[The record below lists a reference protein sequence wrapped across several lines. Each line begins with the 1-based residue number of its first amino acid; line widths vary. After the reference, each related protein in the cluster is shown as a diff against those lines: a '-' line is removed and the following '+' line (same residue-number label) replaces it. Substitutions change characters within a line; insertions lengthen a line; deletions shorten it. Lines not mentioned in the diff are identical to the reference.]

1 MKKKNLK
8 IVKFISFLL
17 LIFSFNLSVNA
28 ETTKIYYADDRG
40 IRKFAEKAPT
50 GYPNHEGGVEV
61 PMYRSRTITGTYKPT
76 LYYECAVSETEG
88 AASVFQTTACDSE
101 ESKNPEYKYQKSK
114 TYRCVESSS
123 ATVKESEVIEGYKD
137 SDGEAC
143 NKYSEWSPATNEKPT
158 GYDEK
163 RTDLYQT
170 YTARVYFWYKEVAN
184 GTTIDFSNNP
194 ALYEGIKGAISKT
207 IIKDAEINYLENEN
221 GKKYIMVI
229 GDISKIKTL
238 RFENYHSIVTIDEL
252 SKFTGLEE
260 LVLKNQKIEKIDAI
274 KYLTNLKHLNLSL
287 NSIVS
292 VEPIIG
298 LKKLEVLDL
307 SWNEIINLNLLK
319 KIENYNSIEKGFY
332 YNDFK
337 KSGLI
342 KNWAEF
348 TDEIMNFSNEVSNES
363 DSFLEHEIYA
373 VKYTQDS
380 LTFLENNKEIGK
392 FEFKNNILKFV
403 SGDIWAEGLML
414 EFLNA
419 IGYSYSDVVE
429 KDCET
434 NDFKC
439 RFSKFGDYLKL
450 DVEYKENSNTIEKMD
465 FSFDLRY
472 FFGDNVP
479 GKNPKTGVSNA
490 LVLLGI
496 TLLSSAIGFMVLF
509 RHKTGIQL

>member
-17 LIFSFNLSVNA
+17 LIFSFNLNVNA
-28 ETTKIYYADDRG
+28 ETTKIYYADSKG
-40 IRKFAEKAPT
+40 IRKFAAEAPT

-184 GTTIDFSNNP
+184 GTTIDFTNNKV
-194 ALYEGIKGAISKT
+194 LYDAIKSKISST
-207 IIKDAEINYLENEN
+207 YIKDAEINFLENPLR
-221 GKKYIMVI
+221 IVA
-229 GDISKIKTL
+229 GDITKVKKLDFS
-238 RFENYHSIVTIDEL
+238 NADYPIVTIDEL
-252 SKFTGLEE
+252 GYFTGLTT
-260 LVLKNQKIEKIDAI
+260 LDLRDNKIVKIDAI
-274 KYLTNLKHLNLSL
+274 KYLTNLKYLNLSV
-287 NSIVS
+287 NFIVS

-307 SWNEIINLNLLK
+307 SCNEIINLNLLK
-319 KIENYNSIEKGFY
+319 KIENYNSIEKNFY
-332 YNDFK
+332 LNDFK

-348 TDEIMNFSNEVSNES
+348 TDEIMNVSNES
-363 DSFLEHEIYA
+363 EIYA

-380 LTFLENNKEIGK
+380 LTILENNKEIGK

-403 SGDIWAEGLML
+403 SGDIEAERLML
-414 EFLNA
+414 EFLEG
-419 IGYSYSDVVE
+419 IGYSHNDEIE

-450 DVEYKENSNTIEKMD
+450 DVKYEENSNTIEKMD

>member
-17 LIFSFNLSVNA
+17 LIFSFNLNVNA
-28 ETTKIYYADDRG
+28 ETTKIYYADSKG
-40 IRKFAEKAPT
+40 IRKFAAEAPT

-194 ALYEGIKGAISKT
+194 ALYKGIKGAIPKAV
-207 IIKDAEINYLENEN
+207 IKDAEINYLENEN

-229 GDISKIKTL
+229 GDISKIKKL
-238 RFENYHSIVTIDEL
+238 RFINNLSIVTIDEL

-260 LVLKNQKIEKIDAI
+260 LDLNNQKIEKIDAI
-274 KYLTNLKHLNLSL
+274 KYLTNLKYLNLSV
-287 NSIVS
+287 NFIVS

-307 SWNEIINLNLLK
+307 SCNEIINLNLLK
-319 KIENYNSIEKGFY
+319 KIENYNSIEKNFY
-332 YNDFK
+332 LNDFK

-348 TDEIMNFSNEVSNES
+348 TDEIMNVSNES
-363 DSFLEHEIYA
+363 EIYA

-380 LTFLENNKEIGK
+380 LTILENNKEIGK

-403 SGDIWAEGLML
+403 SGDIEAERLML
-414 EFLNA
+414 EFLEG
-419 IGYSYSDVVE
+419 IGYSHNDEIE

-450 DVEYKENSNTIEKMD
+450 DVKYEENSNTIEKMD

>member
-28 ETTKIYYADDRG
+28 ETTKIYYADENG
-40 IRKFAEKAPT
+40 FRKFAENAPLGFT
-50 GYPNHEGGVEV
+50 EKEGGVEATGYITRKVTGEYEPTKYYACAANAESTIVKNQTV
-61 PMYRSRTITGTYKPT
+61 PCGSEGSIDATLTYTKEEFYSCAKTQSDSVDGMKTTEGSKCTSYSDWSDVSTTKCDTSKPELCKSQTRT
-76 LYYECAVSETEG
+76 LYY
-88 AASVFQTTACDSE
+88 
-101 ESKNPEYKYQKSK
+101 
-114 TYRCVESSS
+114 
-123 ATVKESEVIEGYKD
+123 
-137 SDGEAC
+137 
-143 NKYSEWSPATNEKPT
+143 
-158 GYDEK
+158 
-163 RTDLYQT
+163 
-170 YTARVYFWYKEVAN
+170 WYKEVAN

-207 IIKDAEINYLENEN
+207 VIKDAEINYLENEN

-348 TDEIMNFSNEVSNES
+348 TDEIMNFSNKVSNES
-363 DSFLEHEIYA
+363 EIYA

-380 LTFLENNKEIGK
+380 LTILENNKEIGK

-450 DVEYKENSNTIEKMD
+450 DVKYKENSNTIEKMD

>member
-17 LIFSFNLSVNA
+17 LIFSFNLNVNA
-28 ETTKIYYADDRG
+28 ETTKIYYADSKG
-40 IRKFAEKAPT
+40 IRKFAAEAPT

-101 ESKNPEYKYQKSK
+101 ESKKPEYKYQKSK

-184 GTTIDFSNNP
+184 GTTIDFTNNKV
-194 ALYEGIKGAISKT
+194 LYDAIKSKIST
-207 IIKDAEINYLENEN
+207 TQIKNAEINYIEDENK
-221 GKKYIMVI
+221 GIYKILAA
-229 GDISKIKTL
+229 DISKITFLNL
-238 RFENYHSIVTIDEL
+238 RRNNIVDITQL
-252 SKFTGLEE
+252 GKFTGL
-260 LVLKNQKIEKIDAI
+260 
-274 KYLTNLKHLNLSL
+274 TNLNLSTNKIVNIDSL
-287 NSIVS
+287 KYLVNLEKLELYNNYIVS
-292 VEPIIG
+292 IEPIVG
-298 LKKLEVLDL
+298 LKKLKLLDFYYNDITNL
-307 SWNEIINLNLLK
+307 SLLK
-319 KIENYNSIEKGFY
+319 KIENYDSIEKDY
-332 YNDFK
+332 RSNDYK

-342 KNWAEF
+342 KNWSDFVREVTFASSPSYYSVSSTKDSMEF
-348 TDEIMNFSNEVSNES
+348 
-363 DSFLEHEIYA
+363 IYSGKTVA
-373 VKYTQDS
+373 
-380 LTFLENNKEIGK
+380 K
-392 FEFKNNILKFV
+392 FEYKNNILKLTSFSTV
-403 SGDIWAEGLML
+403 DYAEEVVLGLLRMSITHS
-414 EFLNA
+414 E
-419 IGYSYSDVVE
+419 SD
-429 KDCET
+429 KLIET
-434 NDFKC
+434 CKKNDTKC
-439 RFSKFGDYLKL
+439 YFSKFGDYLKL
-450 DVEYKENSNTIEKMD
+450 DVKYDENSNTIEKMD

>member
-17 LIFSFNLSVNA
+17 LIFSFNLNVNA
-28 ETTKIYYADDRG
+28 ETTKIYYADSKG
-40 IRKFAEKAPT
+40 IRKFAAEAPT

-184 GTTIDFSNNP
+184 GTTIDLSNNKV
-194 ALYEGIKGAISKT
+194 LYDAIKSEIST
-207 IIKDAEINYLENEN
+207 TQIKNAEINYIEDEDKGIYKILAA
-221 GKKYIMVI
+221 
-229 GDISKIKTL
+229 DISKVTSLNLYNKG
-238 RFENYHSIVTIDEL
+238 IVDITQL
-252 SKFTGLEE
+252 GKFTGLRT
-260 LVLKNQKIEKIDAI
+260 LYLIGNKIVNIDSL
-274 KYLTNLKHLNLSL
+274 KYLVNLEILQLDYNY
-287 NSIVS
+287 IVS

-298 LKKLEVLDL
+298 LKKLKTLYIDNNDITNL
-307 SWNEIINLNLLK
+307 SLLK
-319 KIENYNSIEKGFY
+319 KIENYDSIEKY
-332 YNDFK
+332 YSYNDYK

-342 KNWAEF
+342 KNWSDFVREV
-348 TDEIMNFSNEVSNES
+348 TLSFSNHFSVSS
-363 DSFLEHEIYA
+363 TKDSMEFI
-373 VKYTQDS
+373 DS
-380 LTFLENNKEIGK
+380 EKTIAK
-392 FEFKNNILKFV
+392 FEYKNNILKLTSF
-403 SGDIWAEGLML
+403 STGDVGNYAVLGILAMSITHSEIDKL
-414 EFLNA
+414 
-419 IGYSYSDVVE
+419 D
-429 KDCET
+429 ET
-434 NDFKC
+434 CKENDYKC
-439 RFSKFGDYLKL
+439 YFSKYGDYLKL
-450 DVEYKENSNTIEKMD
+450 NVTYDDNKKEITKMD
-465 FSFDLRY
+465 MSFDLRY
-472 FFGDNVP
+472 FYGDS
-479 GKNPKTGVSNA
+479 GSKNPKTGVPNA

-496 TLLSSAIGFMVLF
+496 TLMSCAIGFVVIYK
-509 RHKTGIQL
+509 HKTGIQL

>member
-17 LIFSFNLSVNA
+17 LIFSFNLNVNA
-28 ETTKIYYADDRG
+28 ETTKIYYADSKG
-40 IRKFAEKAPT
+40 IRKFAAEAPT

-143 NKYSEWSPATNEKPT
+143 NKYSEWLPATNEKPT

-184 GTTIDFSNNP
+184 GTTINFENNK
-194 ALYEGIKGAISKT
+194 ALYDAIKSKISST
-207 IIKDAEINYLENEN
+207 YIKDAEINFLENPLR
-221 GKKYIMVI
+221 IVA
-229 GDISKIKTL
+229 GDITKVKKLDFS
-238 RFENYHSIVTIDEL
+238 NADYPIVTIDEL
-252 SKFTGLEE
+252 GYFTGLTT
-260 LVLKNQKIEKIDAI
+260 LDLRDNKIVKIDAV
-274 KYLTNLKHLNLSL
+274 KKLVNLERLYLYENY
-287 NSIVS
+287 VQS
-292 VEPIIG
+292 VEPLIG
-298 LKKLEVLDL
+298 LKKLEFLDL
-307 SWNEIINLNLLK
+307 KFNDITNLGLLK
-319 KIENYNSIEKGFY
+319 KIENYDTIEKWY
-332 YNDFK
+332 YFNDFK
-337 KSGLI
+337 RSGLI
-342 KNWAEF
+342 KNWSEF
-348 TDEIMNFSNEVSNES
+348 VEELVNFEKQYDEQ
-363 DSFLEHEIYA
+363 
-373 VKYTQDS
+373 YTIKNTKDS
-380 LTFLENNKEIGK
+380 LIFYKDNNETGK
-392 FEFKNNILKFV
+392 FEVKNNILKFV
-403 SGDIWAEGLML
+403 SGDKDVVSEML
-414 EFLNA
+414 RFLEA
-419 IGYSYSDVVE
+419 IGYSASDMDKVSNCDNFE
-429 KDCET
+429 CY
-434 NDFKC
+434 
-439 RFSKFGDYLKL
+439 FSKFGDYLKL
-450 DVEYKENSNTIEKMD
+450 DVKYKENSNTITIEKMD

>member
-28 ETTKIYYADDRG
+28 ETTKIYYADSKG
-40 IRKFAEKAPT
+40 IRKFAAEAPT

-143 NKYSEWSPATNEKPT
+143 NKYSEWLPATNEKPT

-184 GTTIDFSNNP
+184 GTTIDLSNNKV
-194 ALYEGIKGAISKT
+194 LYDAIKSEIST
-207 IIKDAEINYLENEN
+207 TQIKNAEINYIEDEDKGIYKILAA
-221 GKKYIMVI
+221 
-229 GDISKIKTL
+229 DISKITSLNL
-238 RFENYHSIVTIDEL
+238 RWNDIVDITQL
-252 SKFTGLEE
+252 GKFTGLTD
-260 LVLKNQKIEKIDAI
+260 LYLSTNKIVNIDSL
-274 KYLTNLKHLNLSL
+274 KYLVNLETLRLDGNYIA
-287 NSIVS
+287 SI
-292 VEPIIG
+292 EPIIG
-298 LKKLEVLDL
+298 LKKLKELDFENNDITDL
-307 SWNEIINLNLLK
+307 SLLK
-319 KIENYNSIEKGFY
+319 KIENYDSIRKIYY
-332 YNDFK
+332 YNDYK

-342 KNWAEF
+342 KNWSDFVREVTFASSGTYSVSSTKDSMEF
-348 TDEIMNFSNEVSNES
+348 
-363 DSFLEHEIYA
+363 IYLGKTVA
-373 VKYTQDS
+373 
-380 LTFLENNKEIGK
+380 K
-392 FEFKNNILKFV
+392 FEYKNNILKLT
-403 SGDIWAEGLML
+403 SSTENYAEEVALGILAMSITHS
-414 EFLNA
+414 E
-419 IGYSYSDVVE
+419 SD
-429 KDCET
+429 KLIET
-434 NDFKC
+434 CKENDYKC
-439 RFSKFGDYLKL
+439 YFSKYGDYLKL
-450 DVEYKENSNTIEKMD
+450 NVTYDDNKDEITKMD
-465 FSFDLRY
+465 MSFDLRY
-472 FFGDNVP
+472 FYGDS
-479 GKNPKTGVSNA
+479 GSKNPKTGVPNA

-496 TLLSSAIGFMVLF
+496 TLMSCAIGFVVIYK
-509 RHKTGIQL
+509 HKTGIQL